1 MNNQIQKQP
10 ERNQL
15 TPRQKQAL
23 LALWTFETPLLNA
36 GQTVFARRMKQ
47 LLLRAFV
54 IHKRRDQ
61 LSPDTLYKHHCD
73 IKRRLKQCLALQQD
87 FKRGWGL
94 KRCYP
99 EIPYYLFVF
108 LEETKGSPTP
118 VECKQTLEVKKVF
131 QKVQRVGFEKRH
143 KVFLFYYY
151 TAWTALVRWFIDTS
165 AKNSKVVCF
174 KKTLGSISLV
184 PIKIANEP
192 LKVRGVCI
200 NYHDLYHLEVAQLQ
214 RIQMGKNWV
223 SGIDGINI
231 TVFHDSP
238 IVEEYEGFLDEA
250 RIAIHEGLTRP
261 TAFSQL
267 KALCWMILLIL
278 KGINPLA
285 VLIRHIKSM
294 NKKQQELWCL

>member
-1 MNNQIQKQP
+1 MQKQP

-23 LALWTFETPLLNA
+23 LVALWSFETPLLNA

-47 LLLRAFV
+47 VLLRAFV
-54 IHKRRDQ
+54 IHKRREQ

-87 FKRGWGL
+87 FKKGWGL

-99 EIPYYLFVF
+99 KIPYYLFVF
-108 LEETKGSPTP
+108 FEETKGLPTP
-118 VECKQTLEVKKVF
+118 VECEQILEIKKVY
-131 QKVQRVGFEKRH
+131 QNVQHVGVQKRH

-165 AKNSKVVCF
+165 RKNSKIVCF
-174 KKTLGSISLV
+174 KKILGYISLV
-184 PIKIANEP
+184 PIKIGNEL

-223 SGIDGINI
+223 SGIDGINA

-238 IVEEYEGFLDEA
+238 IVEEYESFLDEA

-267 KALCWMILLIL
+267 KAFCWMILLTL

-285 VLIRHIKSM
+285 VLIRHIQSM
-294 NKKQQELWCL
+294 KKKQQELWCL